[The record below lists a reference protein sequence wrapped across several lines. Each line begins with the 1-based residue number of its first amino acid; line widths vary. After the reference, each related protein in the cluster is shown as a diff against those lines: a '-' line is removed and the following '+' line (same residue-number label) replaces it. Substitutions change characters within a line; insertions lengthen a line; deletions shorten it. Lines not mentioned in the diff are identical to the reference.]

1 MKYIIQELTN
11 RNNVKLLLQLETL
24 SHIGSV
30 MGICLGTTSVILV
43 FQEKTKMLALLLMI
57 FMWLVIFFIIYLRRI
72 SNKVIVF
79 VINELVDLNKYIA
92 FYQTEADSLI
102 KLYRSNYQ
110 QNLEYVK
117 GQVSFLKG
125 EFNKSLVQFLQID
138 LSKVWKRYSKGYY
151 LTNCYYKLVSSVH
164 LFDEQ
169 KIQKFEE
176 QLLNASDYKNQKSTL
191 VEKAKS
197 IKDIVFNK
205 QPNNYFD
212 DHSANSRLGKI
223 TYTYYA
229 ALNARLKGEEAR
241 TRELF
246 ESIAQENPELFYVQ
260 EAKRYLEEN

>member
-1 MKYIIQELTN
+1 
-11 RNNVKLLLQLETL
+11 
-24 SHIGSV
+24 
-30 MGICLGTTSVILV
+30 
-43 FQEKTKMLALLLMI
+43 MLALLLMI

-92 FYQTEADSLI
+92 FYQTEADSSI

-176 QLLNASDYKNQKSTL
+176 QLLNA
-191 VEKAKS
+191 
-197 IKDIVFNK
+197 
-205 QPNNYFD
+205 
-212 DHSANSRLGKI
+212 
-223 TYTYYA
+223 
-229 ALNARLKGEEAR
+229 
-241 TRELF
+241 
-246 ESIAQENPELFYVQ
+246 
-260 EAKRYLEEN
+260 

>member
-1 MKYIIQELTN
+1 M
-11 RNNVKLLLQLETL
+11 
-24 SHIGSV
+24 
-30 MGICLGTTSVILV
+30 
-43 FQEKTKMLALLLMI
+43 
-57 FMWLVIFFIIYLRRI
+57 
-72 SNKVIVF
+72 
-79 VINELVDLNKYIA
+79 
-92 FYQTEADSLI
+92 
-102 KLYRSNYQ
+102 
-110 QNLEYVK
+110 
-117 GQVSFLKG
+117 
-125 EFNKSLVQFLQID
+125 QFLQID

-212 DHSANSRLGKI
+212 TIQPQNKLERI

-229 ALNARLKGEEAR
+229 ALNAQLKGEEAR

-260 EAKRYLEEN
+260 EAKRYLEES